1 MTYPKNFP
9 GQIQVAIVG
18 GGDVNDP
25 AQDQSCNQ
33 RIYSPLEHSPDGVQL
48 KHLAFSP
55 MSHSP
60 TNHSQQSFPGCM
72 DPGSLVYVL
81 KNTGSNQVQILG
93 QANDFHNAETNRIP
107 GNLDLMN
114 NPIVKELLDRT
125 IQILIPPNVED
136 AQEKGARIK
145 KIKEKGEEHKHNLLK
160 GLPTH
165 GALMGMSGLRLPEV
179 KEVPTAKQH
188 WQKLLKDDQMNN
200 LPGSLMSLGQMFKG
214 LMGGLG
220 GGGGGGGGGG
230 APAGGAGGAPAP
242 VANNQINFG
251 TGYDYSKNRMGEITA
266 NMTPQMKDA
275 VNSLSTL
282 MQGFD
287 STGSEGSY
295 VTGGRVH
302 VPTYLDN
309 SASLISQATNIY
321 ELMDVMHRLQNDE
334 SLFGTEKLEP
344 QVFDVTT
351 YEGSTKQYVYAN
363 GYITLDQTPAMQN
376 NQNNF
381 ASSAG
386 SPSTAPSGGGSG
398 NGGMFG
404 DQMKNIMDMLKR
416 VSPEAEKK
424 QKEVIEKVTSGKH
437 GRKSNPIVK
446 ALTEGKNPVKDE
458 VLNQGG

>member
-1 MTYPKNFP
+1 
-9 GQIQVAIVG
+9 
-18 GGDVNDP
+18 
-25 AQDQSCNQ
+25 
-33 RIYSPLEHSPDGVQL
+33 
-48 KHLAFSP
+48 
-55 MSHSP
+55 
-60 TNHSQQSFPGCM
+60 
-72 DPGSLVYVL
+72 
-81 KNTGSNQVQILG
+81 
-93 QANDFHNAETNRIP
+93 
-107 GNLDLMN
+107 
-114 NPIVKELLDRT
+114 
-125 IQILIPPNVED
+125 
-136 AQEKGARIK
+136 
-145 KIKEKGEEHKHNLLK
+145 
-160 GLPTH
+160 
-165 GALMGMSGLRLPEV
+165 MSGLRLPEV

-200 LPGSLMSLGQMFKG
+200 LPGSLMSLGQMFQG
-214 LMGGLG
+214 LMGGL
-220 GGGGGGGGGG
+220 GGGGGGGGG

-242 VANNQINFG
+242 AANNEINFG
-251 TGYDYSKNRMGEITA
+251 TGYDYSRNRMDEITSK
-266 NMTPQMKDA
+266 MTPQMKDA

-424 QKEVIEKVTSGKH
+424 QKEVIEKVTSGNH

-446 ALTEGKNPVKDE
+446 ALTDGKNPVKDE